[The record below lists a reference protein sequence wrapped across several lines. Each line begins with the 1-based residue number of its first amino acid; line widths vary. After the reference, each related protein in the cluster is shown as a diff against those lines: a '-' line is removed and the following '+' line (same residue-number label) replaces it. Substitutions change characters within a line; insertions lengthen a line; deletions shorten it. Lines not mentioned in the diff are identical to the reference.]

1 MFLTHPYV
9 SGTPKRI
16 TKKHTPAN
24 IVNIQNSH
32 LQEIPA
38 TWTYP
43 PTIGPSAGPAN
54 GVITKIAIAVP
65 LVSLSQL
72 KRRTQLGEGYVQY
85 KQVDSHIRKYRTRV
99 CERCSSKT
107 STEEAKDK
115 ESWSV
120 WGDRTSNLQDLG
132 RPEEIKFKI
141 KIRQLQVVK
150 F

>member
-1 MFLTHPYV
+1 MDV
-9 SGTPKRI
+9 SPNYWTECGPGEWGDNK
-16 TKKHTPAN
+16 
-24 IVNIQNSH
+24 NSH
-32 LQEIPA
+32 CGTSGLIV
-38 TWTYP
+38 
-43 PTIGPSAGPAN
+43 PTE
-54 GVITKIAIAVP
+54 TKDSV
-65 LVSLSQL
+65 
-72 KRRTQLGEGYVQY
+72 EGGCYVQY